1 MKVYL
6 YYDASH
12 VHSYDENG
20 IDHDLLA
27 VDKIHVDLNWRYL
40 NEYLD
45 QISANDEVLFLKQGH
60 EIIAKNQLAREKLI
74 IYNSEGNYNIIDSVD
89 TEYIEKTSVV
99 PNNALFEIYFY
110 YPGGN
115 LLNASDKL
123 FYLPFAFIII
133 VLLVVYLMT
142 TRVFRRQF
150 SEMTELVNTLAFL
163 PDSTDRSTLRLKK
176 RGYWSKAR
184 RACRSTAKRSIS
196 RPNAA

>member
-1 MKVYL
+1 I
-6 YYDASH
+6 
-12 VHSYDENG
+12 NG
-20 IDHDLLA
+20 KDHDLLA

-89 TEYIEKTSVV
+89 TEYIAKTSAV

-133 VLLVVYLMT
+133 VLLVVYFMT

-163 PDSTDRSTLRLKK
+163 PDSTDQIEALKI
-176 RGYWSKAR
+176 REGD
-184 RACRSTAKRSIS
+184 AKEI
-196 RPNAA
+196 